1 MCIFCLNRILV
12 LVLYFPFV
20 SPTYQ
25 SDFKQ
30 LNHNIMKCSRSG
42 CFLFCKK
49 RTCKPADSP
58 DNDLWSKTRKYNTII
73 RK

>member
-1 MCIFCLNRILV
+1 MNIDLKCINE
-12 LVLYFPFV
+12 
-20 SPTYQ
+20 S
-25 SDFKQ
+25 SE
-30 LNHNIMKCSRSG
+30 SAA
-42 CFLFCKK
+42 FLFYKK